1 MYDIDTISAI
11 NDLIKKEVEVVKENI
26 IYSIDTQEGLQ
37 YARGK
42 INALETLLQDI
53 NDLLKKE
60 ENL

>member
-11 NDLIKKEVEVVKENI
+11 NDLIKKEIEVVKENI

-42 INALETLLQDI
+42 INALETLLQELKTLR
-53 NDLLKKE
+53 NREDL
-60 ENL
+60 

>member
-11 NDLIKKEVEVVKENI
+11 NDIIKKEIEVVKENI

-42 INALETLLQDI
+42 INALETLLQELK
-53 NDLLKKE
+53 NLRNREDL
-60 ENL
+60 

>member
-42 INALETLLQDI
+42 INALETLLKELK
-53 NDLLKKE
+53 NLRNREDL
-60 ENL
+60 

>member
-11 NDLIKKEVEVVKENI
+11 NDLIKKEIEVVKENI

-42 INALETLLQDI
+42 INALETLLQE
-53 NDLLKKE
+53 LKNLRNRE
-60 ENL
+60 EI

>member
-42 INALETLLQDI
+42 INALETLLQELK
-53 NDLLKKE
+53 NLRTREDL
-60 ENL
+60 

>member
-42 INALETLLQDI
+42 INALETLLQELK
-53 NDLLKKE
+53 NLRNREDL
-60 ENL
+60 

>member
-11 NDLIKKEVEVVKENI
+11 NDLIKKEIEVVKENI

-42 INALETLLQDI
+42 INALETLLQELK
-53 NDLLKKE
+53 NLRNREDL
-60 ENL
+60 